1 METAISALFDKGI
14 CVAGGP
20 PELARGRLFPEEERL
35 ISGVH
40 EVRRQEFEAGRLY
53 ARQALAELGFAPSPI
68 LAINRRPI
76 WPRGTLGTIT
86 HKPGICGVAVAKRT
100 ELAGLG
106 LDVERRDA
114 VTTALHRHVLTTA
127 ELDWLH
133 AMPLASQAQWATL
146 IYSAKEAFYK
156 SLAEL
161 EVGFV
166 GFHDVRIELG
176 PSNTFHA
183 VLQSKSLE
191 TKLPPMEI
199 EGRSVCLQD
208 WVWTGVM
215 LRTTT

>member
-1 METAISALFDKGI
+1 MDNAISTLFDKGI

-20 PELARGRLFPEEERL
+20 PELARGRLFPEEQKL
-35 ISGVH
+35 IAGAL
-40 EVRRQEFEAGRLY
+40 EARRQEFKAGRLY
-53 ARQALAELGFAPSPI
+53 ARQALAELGFVPSPI
-68 LAINRRPI
+68 LAIDRKPI
-76 WPRGTLGTIT
+76 WPSGTLGTIT
-86 HKPGICGVAVAKRT
+86 HKPGICGVAVAQKT

-114 VTTALHRHVLTTA
+114 VTTELHKHVLTAA

-133 AMPLASQAQWATL
+133 AMPVASQAHWATL

-176 PSNTFHA
+176 PSNTFD
-183 VLQSKSLE
+183 VVVQSKSLE
-191 TKLPPMEI
+191 TKLPPIKI
-199 EGRSVCLQD
+199 EGRSVCHQD